1 MKTITIQNFG
11 ELGVGTFLLIYE
23 NEVPVDSGVIL
34 EIEKGKKNTL
44 TFKSASK
51 KDEPKLLLGTDKD
64 TDIWFPVFEDLDHEL
79 CFSRRGPFY
88 KLVESQRRIPL
99 RLS

>member
-1 MKTITIQNFG
+1 MKAITIQNFG

-23 NEVPVDSGVIL
+23 NEVPVDSGEIL
-34 EIEKGKKNTL
+34 EIKGSRNTL

-51 KDEPKLLLGTDKD
+51 KGEPELLLGTDKD
-64 TDIWFPVFEDLDHEL
+64 LEIWFPVFEDLDHEL
-79 CFSRRGPFY
+79 CFSRNGPFY